1 MKRVLNSTA
10 VRLGMWLGGAAC
22 AVVSWLV
29 YLQMSGLGRTTQRSF
44 EALLGFTAI
53 IFGTL
58 LLLTFWRAGGREAWR
73 WLYRLP
79 GVMLLAGL
87 TLVSHVAGL
96 DVLMFLFGGLMLL
109 CQLAVMVG
117 RAR

>member
-1 MKRVLNSTA
+1 MTWATSRI
-10 VRLGMWLGGAAC
+10 GMWLGGAAC
-22 AVVSWLV
+22 AVASWLA
-29 YLQMSGLGRTTQRSF
+29 YLQVSGLGRTTLRSF
-44 EALLGFTAI
+44 EALLGFAAI
-53 IFGTL
+53 VFGAL
-58 LLLTFWRAGGREAWR
+58 LLFAIARASGREAWR

-96 DVLMFLFGGLMLL
+96 NVLMFVFGGLMLL
-109 CQLAVMVG
+109 CQFAVMIG